1 MSIWSDLQ
9 DRSSGRVTRK
19 EDEERDFVVNMD
31 YASLYPRIILSTEDL
46 KSTQIKLNHMSE
58 ELVKEI
64 NKLRW
69 DLRKMKQSMKHVKCD
84 YNV

>member
-31 YASLYPRIILSTEDL
+31 YVVVPLL
-46 KSTQIKLNHMSE
+46 KNWQKLNLE
-58 ELVKEI
+58 
-64 NKLRW
+64 
-69 DLRKMKQSMKHVKCD
+69 
-84 YNV
+84 

>member
-31 YASLYPRIILSTEDL
+31 YASLYPRIILSSEDL
-46 KSTQIKLNHMSE
+46 KSAQIKLNEQSK
-58 ELVKEI
+58 ELLKEI

-69 DLRKMKQSMKHVKCD
+69 NLREMKKSMKQVKCD
-84 YNV
+84 YKV